1 MLDFVPLG
9 PRIVIKQDKMTQVG
23 RIIIPETSRQA
34 EMHQGEVLAV
44 GPEAEEY
51 IKPGMT
57 VRYGQYAG
65 GKFLCRQGTETEE
78 FIIINFTDV
87 WGIVRKNGGPPQL
100 DKT

>member
-44 GPEAEEY
+44 GPEA
-51 IKPGMT
+51 K
-57 VRYGQYAG
+57 
-65 GKFLCRQGTETEE
+65 L
-78 FIIINFTDV
+78 
-87 WGIVRKNGGPPQL
+87 KNL
-100 DKT
+100 L